1 MTEELREKLN
11 IIKRRF
17 ESFSNFIELADFR
30 SYLLFTLNSQV
41 SSNILA
47 QFGLGGNKE
56 VINIP
61 YNPLFSIYYQ
71 KINLISAG
79 ALIVYVK
86 NEPITDKFI
95 LKKDDPIIKEHLNPN
110 EMDLA
115 FRAKEKFII
124 PKVSDCIS
132 FNQEGDNE
140 ENDGGEL
147 SVKIDDL
154 YHSMESFISITEPNI
169 LFVLDAKEDSEPDV
183 IFAFN
188 MSPELPGKTNKKVLK
203 ADIYL
208 DYDHKT
214 RGITYLK
221 KEEDFKLKYLEG
233 IKEIGHADLYKSSF
247 SLILHIKSF
256 NKVY

>member
-95 LKKDDPIIKEHLNPN
+95 LKKDSPLFKEYLNPISGYSTSS
-110 EMDLA
+110 
-115 FRAKEKFII
+115 F
-124 PKVSDCIS
+124 KV
-132 FNQEGDNE
+132 
-140 ENDGGEL
+140 
-147 SVKIDDL
+147 
-154 YHSMESFISITEPNI
+154 T
-169 LFVLDAKEDSEPDV
+169 
-183 IFAFN
+183 
-188 MSPELPGKTNKKVLK
+188 
-203 ADIYL
+203 
-208 DYDHKT
+208 
-214 RGITYLK
+214 
-221 KEEDFKLKYLEG
+221 
-233 IKEIGHADLYKSSF
+233 SF
-247 SLILHIKSF
+247 SLSIYEKYFLSFILLYSSNERSYKSPI
-256 NKVY
+256 NTSKYSVPEIL

>member
-11 IIKRRF
+11 IVKEKF
-17 ESFSNFIELADFR
+17 ESFSNFIELPSFRDF
-30 SYLLFTLNSQV
+30 LLFTLNSQV
-41 SSNILA
+41 ASNILA

-61 YNPLFSIYYQ
+61 YNPLFKIYYQ

-86 NEPITDKFI
+86 NDPITEKYI
-95 LKKDDPIIKEHLNPN
+95 IKKDDPILKEYLNPN

-124 PKVSDCIS
+124 PKVSDCTS
-132 FNQEGDNE
+132 FNQEEGDSE
-140 ENDGGEL
+140 EDEEL
-147 SVKIDDL
+147 SIKIDDL
-154 YHSMESFISITEPNI
+154 YHDMKSFLTVTEPNI
-169 LFVLDAKEDSEPDV
+169 LFVLDAENDSEPDM

-188 MSPELPGKTNKKVLK
+188 MSPELPGKANKKILK

-208 DYDHKT
+208 DYEHKT
-214 RGITYLK
+214 KGITYLK
-221 KEEDFKLKYLEG
+221 KEENFELKYLED
-233 IKEIGHADLYKSSF
+233 IKEISHADLYKSSF

-256 NKVY
+256 KKVY